1 MKCVMIDN
9 NEDYVTKSKLTIAV
23 KALAKYNDKSRVAVK
38 QTNKQTNK
46 QTQRHRNWQTLRH
59 RSILTEQKDILTN
72 RRTSRLIVDIRTQ
85 RGKQKMINEA
95 FCSAVIEINK

>member
-23 KALAKYNDKSRVAVK
+23 KALAKYNDKSRVAV
-38 QTNKQTNK
+38 KQTNK